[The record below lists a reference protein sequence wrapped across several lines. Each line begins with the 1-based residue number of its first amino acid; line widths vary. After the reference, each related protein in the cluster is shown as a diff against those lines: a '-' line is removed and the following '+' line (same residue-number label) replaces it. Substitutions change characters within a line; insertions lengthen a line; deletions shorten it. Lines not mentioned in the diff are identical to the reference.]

1 MLHCLRAAGHGVTRV
16 EAEGAHGRVH
26 LLYTVIRRK
35 SLQDVVDVV
44 TRLSPDAF
52 ISVDEVQS
60 ATRGIFPASPIALG
74 RRHKTK

>member
-1 MLHCLRAAGHGVTRV
+1 LLHCLRAAGHGVTSV
-16 EAEGAHGRVH
+16 EAQGAHGRVR
-26 LLYTVIRRK
+26 LLHTAIRRK

-44 TRLSPDAF
+44 TRLNPNAF
-52 ISVDEVQS
+52 ISVDEVRS